1 MEIQI
6 LAPTPGQDYPR
17 TWNEFLD
24 WFATEEAC
32 LTFLEKL
39 RWPHGFICPRCGN
52 TGDVYRASR
61 TRLMCRACQY
71 QGTVTSGTI
80 FDKTRTPLRVWLAAA
95 WYLTNQK
102 QGVSA
107 LGLQRVLGLGSYQT
121 AWTMLHRF
129 RRAMVRP
136 GRDKLKGLVEVDET
150 YLSITDRKKPITP
163 VGRKSST
170 TKVLVAMAVE
180 VVEPK
185 GFGRIRLRRI
195 ARDSASYVVP
205 FVQEVVE
212 PGTHVR
218 TDGSAAYRALE
229 ELGYTHQRT
238 VMLGSGVPAH
248 VSMAGVHRVASLVQ
262 RWVLGTHHGSVQ
274 PEHLDAYLDEFGKG
288 DTSIC
293 GYYDT
298 MSSSHPKCSY
308 YKAASDICR
317 GNNGLVNTA
326 VNSGITAAW
335 TAGSTSDSQATILE
349 KIRKSL
355 VASDKKA
362 RSEGRVDCNTDC
374 VYGDDIDEYHNEA
387 FNNAGLSKNFYGGN
401 LWPQGVWPNPVP
413 YDKRRLM
420 DSLPKGP
427 VEMPTWE

>member
-1 MEIQI
+1 METQI

-150 YLSITDRKKPITP
+150 YLSITDRKK
-163 VGRKSST
+163 
-170 TKVLVAMAVE
+170 
-180 VVEPK
+180 
-185 GFGRIRLRRI
+185 
-195 ARDSASYVVP
+195 
-205 FVQEVVE
+205 
-212 PGTHVR
+212 
-218 TDGSAAYRALE
+218 
-229 ELGYTHQRT
+229 
-238 VMLGSGVPAH
+238 
-248 VSMAGVHRVASLVQ
+248 
-262 RWVLGTHHGSVQ
+262 THH
-274 PEHLDAYLDEFGKG
+274 P
-288 DTSIC
+288 
-293 GYYDT
+293 
-298 MSSSHPKCSY
+298 
-308 YKAASDICR
+308 CR
-317 GNNGLVNTA
+317 A
-326 VNSGITAAW
+326 
-335 TAGSTSDSQATILE
+335 QE
-349 KIRKSL
+349 Q
-355 VASDKKA
+355 
-362 RSEGRVDCNTDC
+362 
-374 VYGDDIDEYHNEA
+374 HH
-387 FNNAGLSKNFYGGN
+387 
-401 LWPQGVWPNPVP
+401 
-413 YDKRRLM
+413 
-420 DSLPKGP
+420 
-427 VEMPTWE
+427 